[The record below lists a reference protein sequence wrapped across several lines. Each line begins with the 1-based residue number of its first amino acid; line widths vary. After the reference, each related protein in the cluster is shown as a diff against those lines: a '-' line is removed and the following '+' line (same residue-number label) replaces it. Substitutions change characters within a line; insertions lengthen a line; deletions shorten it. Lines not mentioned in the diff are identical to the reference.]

1 MLERP
6 AEVPEGDGPAVG
18 QGFTSKTRLAVIGFV
33 IVLALVYLAYT
44 AFSSNTVYY
53 LTVDEFL
60 AGEADADGNS
70 VRVVGKLVPDSVQMV
85 PGTTSSFFSITDE
98 GQVLTATYDGVF
110 PELFFNP
117 HSDVV
122 LEGRNGE
129 EGVFQTDQIIV
140 KCPSKFRAL
149 REEV

>member
-1 MLERP
+1 MLEGQTG
-6 AEVPEGDGPAVG
+6 APEGPGPDESRVFNG
-18 QGFTSKTRLAVIGFV
+18 KTRLVVVGVV

-60 AGEADADGNS
+60 AGEANVDGNS
-70 VRVVGKLVPDSVQMV
+70 VRVVGKLVHDSVQLV
-85 PGTTSSFFSITDE
+85 TGTTSSNFSITDE
-98 GQVLTATYDGVF
+98 GLVLKATYDGVF

-122 LEGRNGE
+122 LEGRYGE
-129 EGVFQTDQIIV
+129 EGVFQTDHIVV

-149 REEV
+149 REEA